1 MLDRIRAV
9 FAEAQAEGMDQL
21 YDVIN
26 AARDLA
32 PDSDFQACY
41 DLVMTSGGPE
51 VEIWINF
58 TVTTATRFDL
68 DDQPEP
74 EQFFP
79 FSRSVVMPVG
89 KSSGLSLRNNEGP

>member
-1 MLDRIRAV
+1 MLARIRAV
-9 FAEAQAEGMDQL
+9 FAEAQTEGLDRL

-41 DLVMTSGGPE
+41 DLVMASGGPE

-58 TVTTATRFDL
+58 TVITATRFDL
-68 DDQPEP
+68 EDQPDS
-74 EQFFP
+74 EQF
-79 FSRSVVMPVG
+79 
-89 KSSGLSLRNNEGP
+89 LSFLEECCDARRQSQESQPSA

>member
-1 MLDRIRAV
+1 MLDHIRAV
-9 FAEAQAEGMDQL
+9 FSDAQTEGMDQR

-32 PDSDFQACY
+32 PDSNFQACY
-41 DLVMTSGGPE
+41 NFVMASGRPE
-51 VEIWINF
+51 VETWINF

-74 EQFFP
+74 EQFL
-79 FSRSVVMPVG
+79 SVLEECCDARQEQQRAQP
-89 KSSGLSLRNNEGP
+89 SE